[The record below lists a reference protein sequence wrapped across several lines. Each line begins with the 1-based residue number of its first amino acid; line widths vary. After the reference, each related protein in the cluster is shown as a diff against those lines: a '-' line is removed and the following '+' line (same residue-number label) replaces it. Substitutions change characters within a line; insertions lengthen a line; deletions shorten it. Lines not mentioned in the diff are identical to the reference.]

1 MDIPRQNQQKPQQNK
16 GSMFARGVRDLGT
29 PLGASLFAAIVL
41 CGIVAIVLDY
51 IGERFDL
58 PKSIIY
64 TIIIIII
71 VIVFIV
77 VVLRL
82 SMMNKKDIEKRREAY
97 RQKFGRKS

>member
-1 MDIPRQNQQKPQQNK
+1 MNISKQSQQKPQQNK
-16 GSMFARGVRDLGT
+16 ESMLVRGFRDLGT
-29 PLGASLFAAIVL
+29 PQGTSLFAAIIL

-51 IGERFDL
+51 IGERFNL

-71 VIVFIV
+71 VIVFIMI
-77 VVLRL
+77 VLRL
-82 SMMNKKDIEKRREAY
+82 SMMNKKAIEKQREAY